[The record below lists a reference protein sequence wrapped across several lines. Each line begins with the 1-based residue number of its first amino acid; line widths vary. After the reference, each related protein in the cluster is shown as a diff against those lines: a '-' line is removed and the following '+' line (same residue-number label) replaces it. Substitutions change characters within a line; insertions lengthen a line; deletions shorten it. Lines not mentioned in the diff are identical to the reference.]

1 MSTPPAAAGLPP
13 TARYTWGGDEF
24 LFVEIDEA
32 MSLAANLRA
41 MSIARGLAAQK
52 IDGIVDIC
60 PANSSLLIH
69 FDSDILPPVALESTV
84 RELETAARDTPGT
97 VLATRIIEVPVW
109 YDDPYTREVAARFR
123 EGYHQDPSGTDLD
136 FAARVNGLSSAAEFI
151 RRHHGRPWIVSMVG
165 FVAGLPFLFQ
175 LAEQDQQME
184 VPKYLSPRTDTPKL
198 TVGHGGC
205 FGCIYSVRG
214 AGGYQM
220 FGIAAAPIFD
230 PSQSLPDF
238 ATSMVFF
245 RPGDIVTFKPVTEQ
259 EYRAIQTQVDA
270 GTYRYRIAPVEFDAD
285 RALAD
290 PLGYNQTLLGAL
302 DGH

>member
-1 MSTPPAAAGLPP
+1 MNTATTVAPPP

-41 MSIARGLAAQK
+41 MSIARGLAARDL
-52 IDGIVDIC
+52 DGVIDIC
-60 PANSSLLIH
+60 PANASLLIR
-69 FDSDILPPVALESTV
+69 FDPDVVAPDALEAAV
-84 RELETAARDTPGT
+84 RDLEASAREAAHT
-97 VLATRIIEVPVW
+97 VLSTRIIEVPVW

-136 FAARVNGLSSAAEFI
+136 FAARVNGLADAAEFI
-151 RRHHGRPWIVSMVG
+151 RRHHERPWIVSMVG

-175 LAEQDQQME
+175 LTEREQQLE

-205 FGCIYSVRG
+205 FGAIYSVRG

-220 FGIAAAPIFD
+220 FGIAAVPIFD
-230 PSQSLPDF
+230 PAQALPDF
-238 ATSMVFF
+238 TDSMVFF
-245 RPGDIVTFKPVTEQ
+245 RPGDIVKFAPVTED
-259 EYRAIQTQVDA
+259 EYLAIQAEVDA
-270 GTYRYRIAPVEFDAD
+270 GTYRYRIADVEFDAD
-285 RALAD
+285 RAVFD
-290 PLGYNQTLLGAL
+290 PLGYNDTLLGAL
-302 DGH
+302 NGR